1 VPTAEVSRQPSDRIG
16 DSFLLMS
23 GKQPRDISIVAKPR
37 EMSMTEDPLTALMKN
52 KDLSRDHAA
61 G

>member
-1 VPTAEVSRQPSDRIG
+1 
-16 DSFLLMS
+16 MS

-37 EMSMTEDPLTALMKN
+37 EMSMTEDPLTALMKS